1 MVGALGGVGLAGW
14 FDWLSSVV
22 MRFELI
28 DRVVSAEGDRGV
40 AVKAVSRSEEY
51 LQDHFPGFPVL
62 PGVFMLEAL
71 VQTARAVLWG
81 RGEPVGVGGGDR
93 LVLGEV
99 RALKYGTFVS
109 PGDLMRLEVW
119 VRKRGGGAGGAVEFG
134 GEGRVGRGAALLG
147 EVGGSGGSAVREGG
161 GEGEGGWPVCVSGR
175 FTVRPVRL
183 AGGV

>member
-1 MVGALGGVGLAGW
+1 
-14 FDWLSSVV
+14 

-28 DRVVSAEGDRGV
+28 DRVVLVEGGRCV
-40 AVKAVSRSEEY
+40 AVKVVSRSEEY

-71 VQTARAVLWG
+71 VQTGRALLAG
-81 RGEPVGVGGGDR
+81 GGGPVGVGGGDR

-109 PGDLMRLEVW
+109 PGDVMRLEVSAQ
-119 VRKRGGGAGGAVEFG
+119 KREDGGAVVFR
-134 GEGRVGRGAALLG
+134 GEGRVGRG
-147 EVGGSGGSAVREGG
+147 VGGSGLALG
-161 GEGEGGWPVCVSGR
+161 GEGAGSGGGGGGGSGRGTMDGGGGFEGWPVCVSGR
-175 FTVRPVRL
+175 FALRPVRL